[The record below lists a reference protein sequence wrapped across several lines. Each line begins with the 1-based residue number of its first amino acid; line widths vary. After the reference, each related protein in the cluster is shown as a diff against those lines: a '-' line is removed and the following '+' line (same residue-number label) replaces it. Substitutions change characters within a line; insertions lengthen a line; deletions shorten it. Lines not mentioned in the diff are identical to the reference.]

1 MPLVRRFRPS
11 LTLACLV
18 AAAAVD
24 VAAQTPAPARV
35 PPAPLPQS
43 VPAPA
48 APTNAPYQPQSIL
61 QGGIVVPL
69 FPPDS
74 PLLKA
79 DRLKEPEVYSMTNG
93 TPGRIASIV
102 GIHNPS
108 IEFHGVPASLNTGA
122 VVILAPGGGHN
133 FLNVG
138 SEGSDFVPFF
148 YNYGVN
154 TVILRNRLRRDGYNP
169 QTDEVYDAQQ
179 AIRMVRARAEEWKI
193 DPRKIGIMGFSAGA
207 ELAAPAGLAFEAY
220 ERAHADASDPLAG
233 VSARPD
239 FVALVYPGPTPF
251 ARDPDTP
258 IPANAPPTFLVC
270 AGSGD
275 AQHAIWADQ
284 YFAAFLRA
292 RIPDL
297 EMHIYATGRHPG
309 DPLPDGSSMS
319 GGLTDRNGTPFGTW
333 QLRLVDWMR
342 DLGFLQKPGV
352 ETKAA
357 RDVATRVAQ
366 PPRAG
371 RGGAPAATPAPAPA
385 GR

>member
-169 QTDEVYDAQQ
+169 QTDDGRSIRTRSGSWASRPARSWRRRRGSRSRPTSTRTPTRPIRSQ
-179 AIRMVRARAEEWKI
+179 A
-193 DPRKIGIMGFSAGA
+193 
-207 ELAAPAGLAFEAY
+207 
-220 ERAHADASDPLAG
+220 
-233 VSARPD
+233 
-239 FVALVYPGPTPF
+239 
-251 ARDPDTP
+251 
-258 IPANAPPTFLVC
+258 
-270 AGSGD
+270 
-275 AQHAIWADQ
+275 
-284 YFAAFLRA
+284 
-292 RIPDL
+292 
-297 EMHIYATGRHPG
+297 
-309 DPLPDGSSMS
+309 
-319 GGLTDRNGTPFGTW
+319 
-333 QLRLVDWMR
+333 
-342 DLGFLQKPGV
+342 
-352 ETKAA
+352 
-357 RDVATRVAQ
+357 
-366 PPRAG
+366 
-371 RGGAPAATPAPAPA
+371 
-385 GR
+385 